1 MKPAE
6 STAVRSPN
14 PAALS
19 FYWFAIEAHWA
30 AMLGAATIGQIARF
44 ADPSFVGRAS
54 SILLGT
60 GALFAIASQYV
71 AGRASDRANRRL
83 PFIIAGTLCD
93 VAALFA
99 FAIAPSFL
107 TVVVAFV
114 AVQISLNTAN
124 GPYQALLPDLI
135 Q

>member
-1 MKPAE
+1 MTTEAAAKTRTPN
-6 STAVRSPN
+6 AV
-14 PAALS
+14 ALS
-19 FYWFAIEAHWA
+19 LYWFALEAHWA

-71 AGRASDRANRRL
+71 AGRASDRASRRL

-99 FAIAPSFL
+99 FAVAPSFL

-124 GPYQALLPDLI
+124 
-135 Q
+135 